1 MDLIIVGIY
10 IWAGAMANSYLKHN
24 LLKIQTA
31 YVFNLQKFI
40 LEKIIM
46 AFILG
51 WLTIPLAIILKLC
64 GVGKQNS

>member
-31 YVFNLQKFI
+31 YVFNLQN
-40 LEKIIM
+40 LY
-46 AFILG
+46 
-51 WLTIPLAIILKLC
+51 
-64 GVGKQNS
+64 